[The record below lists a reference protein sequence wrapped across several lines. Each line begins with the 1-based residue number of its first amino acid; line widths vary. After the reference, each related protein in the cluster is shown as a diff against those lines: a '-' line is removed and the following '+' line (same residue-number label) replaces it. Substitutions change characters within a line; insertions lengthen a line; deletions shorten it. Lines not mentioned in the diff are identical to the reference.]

1 MPESEKKNSSFV
13 RRLFFLVLILFA
25 LIGILSLASEWIPE
39 QRAQNR
45 IGVIDVTG
53 IISGSQHIVNQVK
66 KFRQD
71 KRIRG
76 IVLRID
82 SPGGSVGPSQEIYDE
97 VLKTR
102 ESGKTIYASMGAM
115 AASGGYYIASAA
127 EKIFANPGTLTGS
140 IGVIMAFTN
149 AKGLMEKIGLQ
160 PKIIKAGKYKDI
172 GSPAR
177 DMTKKER
184 NLLQSVVDD
193 VHQQFIEAIASGRG
207 ISIEEVTTI
216 ADGRIFTGRQA
227 NALNLVD
234 ELGGLQA
241 TIDQLSEK
249 VGIIGSPKIVNE
261 KPRLGFLDWV
271 LKATI
276 NQPFMNQ
283 ASIPSLQ
290 YTWPLNGWQYCF
302 FNSIDNLLFV
312 GDDYMQSLKTLESI
326 ENKELI

>member
-241 TIDQLSEK
+241 TIDQLSDK
-249 VGIIGSPKIVNE
+249 VGIIGEPKIVNE

-283 ASIPSLQ
+283 TSIPSLQ
-290 YTWPLNGWQYCF
+290 YTWPLNG
-302 FNSIDNLLFV
+302 
-312 GDDYMQSLKTLESI
+312 
-326 ENKELI
+326 

>member
-102 ESGKTIYASMGAM
+102 EGGKTIYASMGAM

-241 TIDQLSEK
+241 TIDQLSDK
-249 VGIIGSPKIVNE
+249 VGIIGEPKIVNE

-283 ASIPSLQ
+283 TSIPSLQ
-290 YTWPLNGWQYCF
+290 YTWSLNG
-302 FNSIDNLLFV
+302 
-312 GDDYMQSLKTLESI
+312 
-326 ENKELI
+326 

>member
-45 IGVIDVTG
+45 IGVVDVTG
-53 IISGSQHIVNQVK
+53 IISGSQHIVTQVK

-102 ESGKTIYASMGAM
+102 EGGKTIYASMGAM

-241 TIDQLSEK
+241 TIDQLSDK
-249 VGIIGSPKIVNE
+249 VGIIGEPKIVNE

-283 ASIPSLQ
+283 TSIPSLQ
-290 YTWPLNGWQYCF
+290 YTWSLNGWQ
-302 FNSIDNLLFV
+302 
-312 GDDYMQSLKTLESI
+312 
-326 ENKELI
+326 